1 MKFIHFDL
9 GFQARGNVVEVT
21 LSGSANVSLLDT
33 PNFERYRTRRR
44 HTYYGGRAI
53 ASPVNLTIPHNDHW
67 HVTVDM
73 RALRGSVTASYKVIP
88 HVPQGPLPEVSLAP
102 LPPPSPEV
110 APREIESLVNY
121 DVFISHASEDK
132 YEVVRPL
139 ADALREHGLRVWY
152 DEFELRM
159 GDSLRKKI
167 DYGLANSRYGV
178 VVLSQAFFAKK
189 WPQYELD
196 GLVTREMTGEQVIL
210 PLWHRITKE
219 EVIKQSPPLAD
230 KVARNTGDATIDEI
244 ALEIAD
250 VIREER

>member
-9 GFQARGNVVEVT
+9 GFQTRGNVVEVN

-33 PNFERYRTRRR
+33 SNFERYRKRSRYK
-44 HTYYGGRAI
+44 YYGGRAI
-53 ASPVNLTIPHNDHW
+53 ASPVKLTIPHNDHW
-67 HVTVDM
+67 HIAIDM
-73 RALRGSVTASYKVIP
+73 RGLPGSVTASYKVIP
-88 HVPQGPLPEVSLAP
+88 QVPQGPLPEVSPAS
-102 LPPPSPEV
+102 LPPPSPGV
-110 APREIESLVNY
+110 PYREDESPDFY

-132 YEVVRPL
+132 DEVVRPL
-139 ADALREHGLRVWY
+139 ANALREHGLLVWY
-152 DEFELRM
+152 DEFELRI

-178 VVLSQAFFAKK
+178 VVLSQAFFAKN

-210 PLWHRITKE
+210 PLWHRITKQ
-219 EVIKQSPPLAD
+219 EVIAQSPPLAD

-244 ALEIAD
+244 ALEIAN
-250 VIREER
+250 VIREEH